1 MKNKKVIIIIVV
13 AFVLLLGGATVL
25 YNNLKD
31 SVENN
36 QLAATEK
43 EEADVNEGVENT
55 TEEENGTEDGQE
67 EDSSAAPDFTV
78 YDVDGNEVH
87 LSDYVGKPVILNF
100 WASWCGP
107 CKSEMPDF
115 EEAYKEYGDQI
126 HFLMINLTDGSQETQ
141 EGAAAFIAEQGYT
154 FPVFYDMTYNAAG
167 QYVSSGIP
175 ITYFIDAEGNF
186 VAYGQGALNAET
198 LQTGIDMLFE

>member
-1 MKNKKVIIIIVV
+1 MKNKKVIIIIIA

-31 SVENN
+31 SVDSN
-36 QLAATEK
+36 QLAATEAEK
-43 EEADVNEGVENT
+43 SAESEDAEDTTDEETV
-55 TEEENGTEDGQE
+55 TEDGQE

-78 YDVDGNEVH
+78 YDINGNEVH

-186 VAYGQGALNAET
+186 VAYGQGALDAET

>member
-1 MKNKKVIIIIVV
+1 MKNKKVIIIIIA

-31 SVENN
+31 SVDSN
-36 QLAATEK
+36 QLAATETEK
-43 EEADVNEGVENT
+43 STESEETEDTTAEDTT
-55 TEEENGTEDGQE
+55 TEDEQE

-78 YDVDGNEVH
+78 YDIDGNEVH

-115 EEAYKEYGDQI
+115 EEAYKEFGDQI

-198 LQTGIDMLFE
+198 

>member
-1 MKNKKVIIIIVV
+1 MKNKKVIIIIIA

-31 SVENN
+31 SVDSN
-36 QLAATEK
+36 QLAATETEK
-43 EEADVNEGVENT
+43 STESEETEDTTAEDTT
-55 TEEENGTEDGQE
+55 TEDEQE

-78 YDVDGNEVH
+78 YDIDGNEVH

-186 VAYGQGALNAET
+186 VAYGQGALDAET

>member
-78 YDVDGNEVH
+78 YDIDGNEVH